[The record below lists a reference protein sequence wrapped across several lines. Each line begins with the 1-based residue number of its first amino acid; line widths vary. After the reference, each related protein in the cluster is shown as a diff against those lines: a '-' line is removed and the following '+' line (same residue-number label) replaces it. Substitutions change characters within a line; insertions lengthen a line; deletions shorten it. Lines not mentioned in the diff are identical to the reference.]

1 MSDPLMLDGK
11 VAIVTGGG
19 GSLGYQAIKLMIAR
33 GARVAVA
40 DINMER
46 AQAVADEF
54 GDAAIALEF
63 DLSDEAS
70 VKAMIERVVSH
81 FGKLDILNN
90 NAAEP
95 ASWERFQADLVPV
108 GEMSTAL
115 WDRIFTVNCRGT
127 MIATREALPHLIA
140 TRGAIVNM
148 VSNLAL
154 QGAIVQAAYSAS
166 KAALIQLTRH
176 TAAAYGRQGV
186 RCNAVAPG
194 LTIRPEMRQ
203 GFFANLAPITDEET
217 LNDSLGQ
224 PEDIGQ
230 IVAFLASDAARN
242 ITGQTIVSDGGLSSH
257 VPGHERYSALF
268 RK

>member
-1 MSDPLMLDGK
+1 MLDGK

-19 GSLGYQAIKLMIAR
+19 GSLGYEVVKLMIER
-33 GARVAVA
+33 GARVVVA
-40 DINMER
+40 DADTDKAHAAADAFGE
-46 AQAVADEF
+46 AALAVEF
-54 GDAAIALEF
+54 NLAEED
-63 DLSDEAS
+63 S
-70 VKAMIERVVSH
+70 VKAMIERAVSH
-81 FGKLDILNN
+81 FGRLDILDN

-95 ASWERFQADLVPV
+95 SSWERFKADLVPV
-108 GEMSTAL
+108 GEMPTWL
-115 WDRIFTVNCRGT
+115 WDQVFTVNCRGT

-154 QGAIVQAAYSAS
+154 QGAIVQSAYSAS

-176 TAAAYGRQGV
+176 TAAAYGRKGV

-203 GFFANLAPITDEET
+203 GFFAELAPIADEET
-217 LNDSLGQ
+217 LNDSLGL

-257 VPGHERYSALF
+257 VPGLERYFGLF
-268 RK
+268 RE